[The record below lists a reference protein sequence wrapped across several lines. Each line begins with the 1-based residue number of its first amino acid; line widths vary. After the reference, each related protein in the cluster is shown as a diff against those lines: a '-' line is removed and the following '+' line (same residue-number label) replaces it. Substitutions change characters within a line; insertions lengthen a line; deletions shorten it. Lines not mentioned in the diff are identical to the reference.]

1 MQSVFITG
9 ATSMLG
15 AALIDECIKHG
26 TAVYALVRPDSKN
39 LSRLPDSELISVI
52 ECGLS
57 ELSGL
62 NCFGLPDEID
72 AFYHFG
78 WEHTDKSGRNSPD
91 MQAENIM
98 YSIDAVK
105 LAGKLKS
112 RKFIGAGSQAEYGIH
127 RESITTPSTYADPVT
142 PYGISKLAA
151 GRLCARE
158 AEKLGL
164 NFAWV
169 RIFSIYGEN
178 DSRDA
183 MITLMLRRMMNNEHC
198 KLTQGLQNWDYLY
211 SSDAGRAFY
220 MLGDSNTLKSEVYCL
235 GSGQARS
242 IRSYIEDMKEL
253 TGSKSELGFGEIPYE
268 NGIPN
273 GMCADIT
280 SLTQD
285 TGFVP
290 SVSFREGIKNIVNF
304 TYRGGGI
311 V

>member
-1 MQSVFITG
+1 
-9 ATSMLG
+9 MLG
-15 AALIDECIKHG
+15 SALIDECVKNG
-26 TAVYALVRPDSKN
+26 TTIYALIRPDSRN
-39 LSRLPDSELISVI
+39 LSRLPDSELLNVI
-52 ECGLS
+52 ECELS

-78 WEHTDKSGRNSPD
+78 WQHTDKSGRNSPT

-98 YSIDAVK
+98 YSLEAVK
-105 LAGKLKS
+105 LASKLKS

-127 RESITTPSTYADPVT
+127 RNPVTTPSTYTEPIT

-151 GRLCARE
+151 GRLCALE
-158 AEKLGL
+158 ANQLGL

-169 RIFSIYGEN
+169 RIFSVYGEN
-178 DSRDA
+178 DSHEA
-183 MITLMLRRMMNNEHC
+183 MITSILRRMLNDEHC
-198 KLTQGLQNWDYLY
+198 RLTQGLQNWDYLY

-220 MLGDSNTLKSEVYCL
+220 MLGDSNTGKSKVYCL

-242 IRSYIEDMKEL
+242 IRSYIEEMKGL
-253 TGSKSELGFGEIPYE
+253 TGSKSELGFGEIPYD
-268 NGIPN
+268 NDVPP

-290 SVSFREGIKNIVNF
+290 SVSFSEGIKNVLSIINV
-304 TYRGGGI
+304 GGGQ
-311 V
+311 